1 MYIFYILNVTSSPLA
16 HTHFSVGGC
25 LVVDL
30 TSFKRNIFRS
40 FLFFCFSSKHAAS
53 MFSQSVLCEQ
63 TCLSAPDRSFIKKE
77 ITHSATCLGSPHPA
91 TPSDTQAKP
100 GWTKRFQ
107 AQALQ
112 PCQPSGLQS
121 SNLQLVKLQKAL
133 TSTMVKGLFV
143 PARRDFFLHFLFSVL
158 AVCCGFKLKKKKKGR
173 KKKKKDKVR
182 NV

>member
-91 TPSDTQAKP
+91 TPRLNQAGP
-100 GWTKRFQ
+100 NGSRPRPFS
-107 AQALQ
+107 
-112 PCQPSGLQS
+112 PV
-121 SNLQLVKLQKAL
+121 NLLVSK
-133 TSTMVKGLFV
+133 V
-143 PARRDFFLHFLFSVL
+143 PTCSW
-158 AVCCGFKLKKKKKGR
+158 
-173 KKKKKDKVR
+173 
-182 NV
+182 